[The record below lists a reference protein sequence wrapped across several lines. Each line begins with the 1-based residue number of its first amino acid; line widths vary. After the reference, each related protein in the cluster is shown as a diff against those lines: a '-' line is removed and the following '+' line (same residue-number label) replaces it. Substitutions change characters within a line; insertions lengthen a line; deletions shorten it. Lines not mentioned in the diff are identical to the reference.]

1 MRGRKAGRNFSH
13 TGSAHPWNRER
24 EKGRLHMILHLRR
37 VEKGDCREAAKS
49 LGLDLDLGHQ
59 RLCRSSPLLSYL
71 FALPYYL
78 TPE

>member
-1 MRGRKAGRNFSH
+1 
-13 TGSAHPWNRER
+13 
-24 EKGRLHMILHLRR
+24 MILHLRR

-59 RLCRSSPLLSYL
+59 RLGRSSPLLSYL